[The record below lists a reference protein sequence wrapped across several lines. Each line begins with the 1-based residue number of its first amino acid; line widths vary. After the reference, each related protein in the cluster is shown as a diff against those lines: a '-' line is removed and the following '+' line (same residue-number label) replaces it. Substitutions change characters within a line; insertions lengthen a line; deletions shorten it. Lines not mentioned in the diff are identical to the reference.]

1 MLGFKEVEIY
11 RTTYFIR
18 KYIIK
23 RRKNNMLEAGIKGKK
38 EITVTQD
45 KTAKAMGSGTLDVFA
60 TPAMIALM
68 ENTAFESVA
77 AELEPGSDTVGTALN
92 VKHVSASPV
101 GMKITCET
109 ELIKVDGRALTFS
122 VKAYD
127 EAGLIG
133 EGEHERFI
141 VFEEKFQ
148 KKADEKAK

>member
-1 MLGFKEVEIY
+1 
-11 RTTYFIR
+11 
-18 KYIIK
+18 
-23 RRKNNMLEAGIKGKK
+23 MLEVGIKGRK
-38 EITVTQD
+38 EIVVTKE
-45 KTAKAMGSGTLDVFA
+45 KTAKSMCSGALDVFA

-77 AELEPGSDTVGTALN
+77 DLLDPGCGTVGTALN
-92 VKHVSASPV
+92 VKHVSATPV
-101 GMKITCET
+101 GMKVTCET

-141 VFEEKFQ
+141 IFEEKFQ
-148 KKADEKAK
+148 KKANDKLNA

>member
-1 MLGFKEVEIY
+1 
-11 RTTYFIR
+11 
-18 KYIIK
+18 
-23 RRKNNMLEAGIKGKK
+23 MLEVGIKGRK
-38 EITVTQD
+38 EIVVTKE
-45 KTAKAMGSGTLDVFA
+45 KTAKSMCSGALDVFA

-77 AELEPGSDTVGTALN
+77 DQLDPGCGTVGTALN
-92 VKHVSASPV
+92 VKHVSATPV
-101 GMKITCET
+101 GMKVTCET

-141 VFEEKFQ
+141 IFEEKFQ
-148 KKADEKAK
+148 KKANDKLNA

>member
-1 MLGFKEVEIY
+1 
-11 RTTYFIR
+11 
-18 KYIIK
+18 
-23 RRKNNMLEAGIKGKK
+23 MLETGIKGKK

-45 KTAKAMGSGTLDVFA
+45 KTAKAMGSGLLDVYA

-77 AELEPGSDTVGTALN
+77 PYLEPGSGSVGTALN
-92 VKHVSASPV
+92 VKHVSATPV
-101 GMKITCET
+101 GMKVTCET

-141 VFEEKFQ
+141 IYEEKFQ
-148 KKADEKAK
+148 AKADAKLQS

>member
-1 MLGFKEVEIY
+1 
-11 RTTYFIR
+11 
-18 KYIIK
+18 
-23 RRKNNMLEAGIKGKK
+23 MLEVGIKGRK
-38 EITVTQD
+38 EIVVTKE
-45 KTAKAMGSGTLDVFA
+45 KTAKSMCSGALDVFA

-77 AELEPGSDTVGTALN
+77 DLLDPGCGTIGTALN
-92 VKHVSASPV
+92 VKHVSATPV
-101 GMKITCET
+101 GMKVTCET

-141 VFEEKFQ
+141 IFEEKFQ
-148 KKADEKAK
+148 KKANDKLNA